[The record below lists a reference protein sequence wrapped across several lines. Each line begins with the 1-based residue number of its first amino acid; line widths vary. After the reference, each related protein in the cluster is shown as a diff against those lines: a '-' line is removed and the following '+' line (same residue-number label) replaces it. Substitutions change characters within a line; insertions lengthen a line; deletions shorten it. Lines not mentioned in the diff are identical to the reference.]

1 YPRSRAGQ
9 PRQAMAARSCPFLT
23 HSTVT
28 SASLTVTRAREP
40 RGVPSRTDQHFGP
53 RDGCRLTSTRAVSR
67 TCSGDVDHAG
77 CGRDESP
84 PRGLS
89 LHVRTTLRAGSIL
102 AQFDPDD
109 QLETSPRLTCAG
121 WSAIPHL

>member
-1 YPRSRAGQ
+1 
-9 PRQAMAARSCPFLT
+9 MAARSCPFLT

-89 LHVRTTLRAGSIL
+89 LHVRTTLRRSEEHTSELQSRGHL
-102 AQFDPDD
+102 VCRLL
-109 QLETSPRLTCAG
+109 LEKKNNKSQATENG
-121 WSAIPHL
+121 YHDMW